1 LKELETKLAQELRRG
16 VLQIAALAL
25 MRRPTYGYQLLRDLD
40 ARGLPT
46 EEGTLY
52 PILRRLEK
60 QELIGGEWDTKGS
73 RPRKYY
79 RITPKGEDT
88 LDTLFATWKSIN
100 QALGELAVEEE
111 RDESKDRDSRSI
123 SG

>member
-1 LKELETKLAQELRRG
+1 MKDLDSKLAQELRRG

-25 MRRPTYGYQLLRDLD
+25 MRRPTYGYRLLKELD

-60 QELIGGEWDTKGS
+60 QGLIGGEWNTDGS

-79 RITPKGEDT
+79 HITEEGEET
-88 LDTLFATWKSIN
+88 LATLLDTWKSIHG
-100 QALGELAVEEE
+100 ALAELALEE
-111 RDESKDRDSRSI
+111 SR
-123 SG
+123 G